1 MSIRK
6 AFKKFTQ
13 SLSTNGKSRAN
24 LQLFFNLVFLVP
36 EARFSGAY
44 TNFPSQITSKQ
55 IFSYETLNINFWNKH
70 RWRDD
75 AFVYQALF
83 NFKRKKKSI
92 F

>member
-13 SLSTNGKSRAN
+13 SLSTNEKSRAN

-36 EARFSGAY
+36 EARSSGAY
-44 TNFPSQITSKQ
+44 TNFPSKITAKQ
-55 IFSYETLNINFWNKH
+55 IFSYKTLNINFRNKRKH
-70 RWRDD
+70 RWRHHP
-75 AFVYQALF
+75 FVYQALLNF
-83 NFKRKKKSI
+83 NKKSI